1 MEKTECTTNVASSLL
16 LFLGGVG
23 AGVALAGL
31 LAPRS
36 GAATRRIIGR
46 KVDEGTD
53 WVKERAATAQEYVR
67 SQADDLRDRVKDVAE
82 VIGRG

>member
-1 MEKTECTTNVASSLL
+1 MEKTECTSSLSSSLL
-16 LFLGGVG
+16 IFISGVG

-31 LAPRS
+31 LTPRS

-53 WVKERAATAQEYVR
+53 WVKERAATAQSYVR
-67 SQADDLRDRVKDVAE
+67 TQADDLRDRAMDVAE
-82 VIGRG
+82 VIGRR